1 MERELETQEGTAGSE
16 GEEQDNNG
24 ASEESTTGDAVIET
38 SNGNSKGD
46 SDKTVPE
53 SDLLAVKSALTTTQ
67 AELKTSQDVVA
78 SERAMRVA
86 AEANGAK
93 VEGLTKELTS
103 MKEQLASAQEQVNM
117 AAAARVEALR
127 QDLVGRG
134 ATEEQV
140 KDLDEAQ
147 LKLASVFQPV
157 ATTPKT
163 TSLGFDVAGSGQ
175 EDVSGLTARDK
186 LKAGLADA
194 RR

>member
-1 MERELETQEGTAGSE
+1 MENVQETRESTAGSE

-24 ASEESTTGDAVIET
+24 ASEGDT
-38 SNGNSKGD
+38 NGEANNGDSKGGN
-46 SDKTVPE
+46 DKTVPE

-67 AELKTSQDVVA
+67 AELKTSQGVVA

-103 MKEQLASAQEQVNM
+103 TKEQLASAQEQVNV

-127 QDLVGRG
+127 QDLVNRG

-147 LKLASVFQPV
+147 LKLASVFQPAV
-157 ATTPKT
+157 TTPKT
-163 TSLGFDVAGSGQ
+163 TATGFDVSGSGQ
-175 EDVSGLTARDK
+175 EDVSSLSTRDK
-186 LKAGLADA
+186 LKAGLVDA